1 VQSGG
6 SFFPHVFKKYF
17 QDFNAK
23 THSQILKNPCISEP
37 KTSASDRRGKP
48 GETILMPCV
57 PNEECPMKI
66 VIKGP
71 ATPEEVPGITAIAN
85 EAELVCAPNKERLA
99 EVLPGADI
107 LLGWNFQ
114 SRDMSDQWHRVDSL
128 KWIHWCGAAVDRIM
142 SPELRASD
150 ITLTNARGIFDSVMA
165 EYVLGYMISELKLF
179 RETWHLQ
186 KEKRWQTRLTGKLAG
201 SRAVIFG
208 VGSIGRET
216 ARLLRSVGVKV
227 SGVGRRARED
237 DPDFGTIYSS
247 DRAFKAIEDADWV
260 IGLLPLTEE
269 TTLYYGANFFGAMKQ
284 EARFMNLGR
293 GESVDESTLIASLEQ
308 GTIAGAM
315 LDVFHNEP
323 IDQSNPLWEA
333 PNIVISPHTSSYYAE
348 YEEDMANQ
356 FLDNFA
362 RFKDHKSL
370 KDVVDKNLGFVPSE
384 R

>member
-1 VQSGG
+1 
-6 SFFPHVFKKYF
+6 
-17 QDFNAK
+17 
-23 THSQILKNPCISEP
+23 
-37 KTSASDRRGKP
+37 
-48 GETILMPCV
+48 
-57 PNEECPMKI
+57 MKI
-66 VIKGP
+66 VING
-71 ATPEEVPGITAIAN
+71 ATTPEEVPGITAIAS
-85 EAELVCAPNKERLA
+85 ETDLVCASDKERLA
-99 EVLPGADI
+99 KALPGADI

-114 SRDMSDQWHRVDSL
+114 SRDMRDQWHRADSL
-128 KWIHWCGAAVDRIM
+128 KWVHWCGAAVDRVM

-150 ITLTNARGIFDSVMA
+150 IILTNARGIFDGVMA

-179 RETWHLQ
+179 RETWRLQ
-186 KEKRWQTRLTGKLAG
+186 EEKRWQTRLTGKLAG

-237 DPDFGTIYSS
+237 DPDFGTIFGP
-247 DRAFKAIEDADWV
+247 DRALEAIEDADWV

-269 TTLYYGANFFGAMKQ
+269 TTRYYGAKFFDAMKQ

-293 GESVDESTLIASLEQ
+293 GESVDESALITCLEQ
-308 GTIAGAM
+308 GKIAGAM
-315 LDVFHNEP
+315 LDVFNDEP
-323 IDQSNPLWEA
+323 LDQNDPIWQA

-348 YEEDMANQ
+348 YEEDMVNQ

-362 RFKDHKSL
+362 RFKEHKSL
-370 KDVVDKNLGFVPSE
+370 ENVVDKDVGFVPSE

>member
-1 VQSGG
+1 
-6 SFFPHVFKKYF
+6 
-17 QDFNAK
+17 
-23 THSQILKNPCISEP
+23 
-37 KTSASDRRGKP
+37 
-48 GETILMPCV
+48 
-57 PNEECPMKI
+57 MKI
-66 VIKGP
+66 VINGP
-71 ATPEEVPGITAIAN
+71 TTPEEVPGITAIAN

-114 SRDMSDQWHRVDSL
+114 STDMRDQWHRADSL
-128 KWIHWCGAAVDRIM
+128 KWVHWCGAAVDRVM

-150 ITLTNARGIFDSVMA
+150 IILTNARGIFDSVMA
-165 EYVLGYMISELKLF
+165 EYVLGYMLSELKLF

-216 ARLLRSVGVKV
+216 ARLLRSVGVKI
-227 SGVGRRARED
+227 SGVGRSAREN
-237 DPDFGTIYSS
+237 DPDFGTIFAS
-247 DRAFKAIEDADWV
+247 DRALEAIEEADWV
-260 IGLLPLTEE
+260 VGLLPLTEE
-269 TTLYYGANFFGAMKQ
+269 TTRYYGAKFFGAMKP

-293 GESVDESTLIASLEQ
+293 GESVDEGALIACLEQ
-308 GTIAGAM
+308 GKIAGAM
-315 LDVFHNEP
+315 LDVFNNEP
-323 IDQSNPLWEA
+323 LDRDRPIWEA

-362 RFKDHKSL
+362 RFKERKSL
-370 KDVVDKNLGFVPSE
+370 VNVVDKALGFVPS
-384 R
+384 